1 MATGAAEVGKVKGS
15 AVTSRVRY
23 IREHADEAVY
33 QSIKEQLAPAHR
45 ALLDTG
51 ILPHAWVPFE
61 LFVDLNVNADAVLGT
76 GDLSL
81 CREMGRFGAT
91 VTLPTLYRIFL
102 RLGSVGFILRKA
114 SRLWSV
120 HYDSGA
126 LEVEM
131 GDHRA
136 RLTIRDLDTPHRAHC
151 LSVTGWA
158 EGAGSLTGAKMDRAE
173 ETRCRT
179 RGDPACQIEVAWRD

>member
-1 MATGAAEVGKVKGS
+1 MGNVKGS
-15 AVTSRVRY
+15 AVTSRIRY

-33 QSIKEQLAPAHR
+33 RTIKDQLRPEHR
-45 ALLDTG
+45 ALLDAG
-51 ILPHAWVPFE
+51 VLPHAWVPFE
-61 LFVDLNVNADAVLGT
+61 LFVDLNVAADATLGT

-120 HYDSGA
+120 HYDTGT
-126 LEVEM
+126 LEVDM
-131 GDHRA
+131 GDHEA
-136 RLTIRDLDTPHRAHC
+136 RLTIRDLDTPHPAHC
-151 LSVTGWA
+151 ASVAGWA
-158 EGAGSLTGAKMDRAE
+158 EGAGSLTGAKMERAQ

-179 RGDPACQIEVAWRD
+179 RGAAACVIEVAWTD